1 MRRTPAIALI
11 ALLICAAL
19 GAAQNPPTPPKP
31 GPEQQKLAYFLG
43 TWKSEVNMKPS
54 PFGPGGTFAGLE
66 HNEWMPGGFFVVSH
80 SKGDSPMGKVTGT
93 AYFGYDPE
101 RKVYTY
107 NAFNSTGEAEA
118 ATGTVNGDT
127 WTWTN
132 QQPMNGK
139 MMKGR
144 FTMTITSPTA
154 YTMKFEMGPADGDYS
169 TLMEGSATKV
179 VTKAP
184 AKKK

>member
-1 MRRTPAIALI
+1 MKRAPSIALI
-11 ALLICAAL
+11 AVLICAAL
-19 GAAQNPPTPPKP
+19 GAAQNPPKPLKP
-31 GPEQQKLAYFLG
+31 GPEVQKLAYFLG
-43 TWKSEVNMKPS
+43 TWKSEANLQPS
-54 PFGPGGTFAGLE
+54 PFGPGGKFTGWE
-66 HNEWMPGGFFVVSH
+66 HNEWMPGGFFIVEH
-80 SKGDSPMGKVTGT
+80 TKGSTPMGNATGI
-93 AYFGYDPE
+93 AFMGYDPE
-101 RKVYTY
+101 RKVYIY
-107 NAFNSTGEAEA
+107 NAFSSLGEAEA

-154 YTMKFEMGPADGDYS
+154 YTMKFEMGPVDGDYA
-169 TLMEGSATKV
+169 TIMEGTVTKV
-179 VTKAP
+179 VTKAS